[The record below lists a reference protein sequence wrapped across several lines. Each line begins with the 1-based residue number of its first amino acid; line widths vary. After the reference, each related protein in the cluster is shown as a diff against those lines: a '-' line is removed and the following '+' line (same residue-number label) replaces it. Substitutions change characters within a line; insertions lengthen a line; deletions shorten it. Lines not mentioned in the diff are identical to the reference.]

1 MQHLKGR
8 IRVKKR
14 GAPLGLDQKTEKK
27 KEKKERKKKQ
37 NIKQQNKNK
46 IK

>member
-14 GAPLGLDQKTEKK
+14 GAPLGLDQKKTEKK
-27 KEKKERKKKQ
+27 KEEKKK
-37 NIKQQNKNK
+37 KKRK
-46 IK
+46 GKKTKYKTAK